1 MTSSF
6 SDARHINTTAF
17 HVVTLRCACLHV
29 HTIFSLINHFLKHSV
44 LFRKPVYKYTYK
56 NVSYRKKDKNLSV
69 ISYLQNISP
78 PLLIK
83 NIILEVFP
91 VDLLR
96 LLNLLWSH
104 YFSWRAGSRWG
115 IKEEA
120 GDSTDKEVG
129 ETNTAAL
136 VCFSTVHHDNQVW
149 SCWEGIFVWKTCDT
163 NYILVSFQV
172 WLVSSSWKL
181 WNTAYHRWERISK
194 GILWFIRKCKTK
206 VWEIKKKCYMCVQS
220 FLSIFIKSWS
230 VSGASC
236 FLLFLDFILSYFNV
250 TLFQLCIIGL
260 NSLNGEVFL

>member
-1 MTSSF
+1 MTVLCLYCCKRASDSGILFSNDFFKQSVFNYKKKKKKKFALKQFSSNTPNLLVTSSF

-136 VCFSTVHHDNQVW
+136 VCFSTVHHDNQV
-149 SCWEGIFVWKTCDT
+149 
-163 NYILVSFQV
+163 
-172 WLVSSSWKL
+172 
-181 WNTAYHRWERISK
+181 
-194 GILWFIRKCKTK
+194 
-206 VWEIKKKCYMCVQS
+206 
-220 FLSIFIKSWS
+220 
-230 VSGASC
+230 
-236 FLLFLDFILSYFNV
+236 
-250 TLFQLCIIGL
+250 
-260 NSLNGEVFL
+260 

>member
-120 GDSTDKEVG
+120 ADSTDKEVG

-206 VWEIKKKCYMCVQS
+206 VWEIKKSVTCVCNH
-220 FLSIFIKSWS
+220 FYRYL
-230 VSGASC
+230 
-236 FLLFLDFILSYFNV
+236 
-250 TLFQLCIIGL
+250 
-260 NSLNGEVFL
+260 